1 MEKIKHDEAT
11 RPSEKFR
18 KAMRQILSVPK
29 SELERREVEYKKA
42 RKTER
47 KRNGHS

>member
-1 MEKIKHDEAT
+1 MMSAKPAEK
-11 RPSEKFR
+11 PSEKFR
-18 KAMRQILSVPK
+18 KAMRQILAVPK
-29 SELERREVEYKKA
+29 AELQRRESEYKKQ